1 MTEHA
6 LVLITCGNVDEARAI
21 ARSLVE
27 NRLAAGAQLF
37 PIESVF
43 RWQGQIVEDSE
54 VLVLAKTRED
64 RFDSL
69 RAMVEEIHSYQVPPM
84 VMLDMSSANQ
94 PYLDWIDDNV

>member
-6 LVLITCGNVDEARAI
+6 IVVITCGNVDEARAI

-27 NRLAAGAQLF
+27 SRLAAGAQLL
-37 PIESVF
+37 PIETLY
-43 RWQGQIVEDSE
+43 RWQGEIVEDSE

-69 RAMVEEIHSYQVPPM
+69 RAMVEETHSYQVPPI
-84 VMLDMSSANQ
+84 VMLEMSSANR